1 MTNPSALIRS
11 LFIWILIIP
20 VGLLLG
26 SSLTGLTHFQLDSMA
41 IMGVALLFLTLPL
54 WMKFHHAW
62 LLVSWNMSA
71 VIFFLPGRPQLWM
84 AMTGISLIIGV
95 IQATVNPQHR
105 FISTP
110 TISRPL
116 ILLAFIV
123 LLTAKLTGGLGL
135 ASLGSEVYGGKRYVW
150 IWASIL
156 GYFAITSRA
165 IPLDKAYRYTALF
178 FLGGVTM
185 AIGNLFGFLGQGFTW
200 LFLIFPVETLLD
212 LESADGR
219 LMRSWA
225 LPYMSIAVFCA
236 MMAKYGLSG
245 TFNLKHPWRVT
256 VLGLFLFVGM
266 LGGFRTM
273 VVMIGLTMAVLFYL
287 EGLMRSR
294 MLPAVLLSVILGG
307 ALITVFANRLPLS
320 VQRSLAVLPLDI
332 DPVVK
337 LNAQASSEWRIQMW
351 RNLLPEIPNH
361 LIVGKGYGFSA
372 SEIGILMATLYT
384 SGASRTSGA
393 ELVGDY
399 HNGPLSVILPLGLP
413 GTFAFMWFILAS
425 LRAVYQN
432 YQYGNPA
439 LKVVNRFIFAYYL
452 ARVVFFF
459 TVFGSLYSDLAVF
472 TGLVGLSV
480 SLNNGIA
487 KPEPAPVPESV
498 METLK
503 FAPQERSAAA

>member
-1 MTNPSALIRS
+1 MTNPTALIRS
-11 LFIWILIIP
+11 LFIWILIVP
-20 VGLLLG
+20 VALLLG
-26 SSLTGLTHFQLDSMA
+26 SSLTGLTRFEMNSMA
-41 IMGVALLFLTLPL
+41 IIGLALLFLTLPL
-54 WMKFHHAW
+54 WLRFHHAW
-62 LLVSWNMSA
+62 LLLSWNMSA

-84 AMTGISLIIGV
+84 AMTGISLIIGI
-95 IQATVNPQHR
+95 IQATINPANR
-105 FISTP
+105 FIPSP
-110 TISRPL
+110 QVSRPL

-123 LLTAKLTGGLGL
+123 LVTAKLTGGLGL
-135 ASLGSEVYGGKRYVW
+135 ASLGSELYGGKRYVW
-150 IWASIL
+150 IWASII

-165 IPLDKAYRYTALF
+165 IEPDKAYRYTALF
-178 FLGGVTM
+178 FLGGITM

-200 LFLIFPVETLLD
+200 LFLIFPVETIID
-212 LESADGR
+212 MESTDGR

-236 MMAKYGLSG
+236 LMAKYGLSG
-245 TFNLKHPWRVT
+245 TFNLKHPWRVL
-256 VLGLFLFVGM
+256 VLGGFMFLGM

-273 VVMIGLTMAVLFYL
+273 IVMIGLTMALLFYL

-294 MLPAVLLSVILGG
+294 MLPAILLSVILGG

-351 RNLLPEIPNH
+351 MNLLPEIPNH
-361 LIVGKGYGFSA
+361 LIIGKGYGFTA
-372 SEIGILMATLYT
+372 SEIGILMATLNT
-384 SGASRTSGA
+384 RSQTSGA

-399 HNGPLSVILPLGLP
+399 HNGPLSVVLPLGLP
-413 GTFAFMWFILAS
+413 GTFAFLWFIIAS
-425 LRAVYQN
+425 LRAVYHN
-432 YQYGNPA
+432 YLYGDPN
-439 LKVVNRFIFAYYL
+439 LRTVNRFIFAYYL

-459 TVFGSLYSDLAVF
+459 SIFGSLYSDLSVF

-487 KPEPAPVPESV
+487 KPQPAAAPESV
-498 METLK
+498 LDSLK
-503 FAPQERSAAA
+503 FNPREQRAALG